1 MKFSKTNKRQLAEFI
16 DMMDE
21 RGCVSVSE
29 WVSGSGRFSKPK
41 VLPPF
46 VSRIEKGE
54 TCSDALAN
62 RAARHYFTIH
72 PRRKAVLVLHR
83 NEAFE
88 FFCDAA
94 LGREMR

>member
-1 MKFSKTNKRQLAEFI
+1 MKFNRRNKSQLAEFI

-29 WVSGSGRFSKPK
+29 WVSGSGRFSSPK

-46 VSRIEKGE
+46 VSRVEKGE
-54 TCSDALAN
+54 PCNDAIAK
-62 RAARHYFTIH
+62 AARHYFTIH

-83 NEAFE
+83 DELFE

-94 LGREMR
+94 LGKEMR